1 MTEPY
6 ARPADE
12 AGDDTIPLVPDAGYA
27 PTEQF
32 PFAEET
38 LLDQS
43 GTSPWSADAPGSFPA
58 PGYGGAPGGS
68 GTQPPAPPENYA
80 QPQPGHPQPQPAQP
94 GYSPHQAPQT
104 NYVQPQPGHPQPQP
118 AQPGYSPHQA
128 PQTNYV
134 QPQAAPA
141 AGYPSR
147 PEQTG
152 YAEPTGPAD
161 GIGAQ
166 NFYQG
171 YPTAGYP
178 PQQPAWPAVI
188 QDPVGYDYG
197 YGRQPAVSDHP
208 NATISLVL
216 GLIGLFFFQ
225 LLSPVAWYLAAKGK
239 REMAAAPGRWRNSG
253 TLTAG
258 LVLGIIGT
266 ALMSLV
272 VFGVLMFVVLIAG
285 SGG

>member
-80 QPQPGHPQPQPAQP
+80 QL
-94 GYSPHQAPQT
+94 
-104 NYVQPQPGHPQPQP
+104 QPGHPQPQP

-266 ALMSLV
+266 VLMSLV

>member
-12 AGDDTIPLVPDAGYA
+12 AGEATIPLVPDAGYA
-27 PTEQF
+27 PTEQL

-38 LLDQS
+38 LVDQAR
-43 GTSPWSADAPGSFPA
+43 TSPWSADAPVEFSA
-58 PGYGGAPGGS
+58 PGYGGTAGTF
-68 GTQPPAPPENYA
+68 GTQPPPPPANYA
-80 QPQPGHPQPQPAQP
+80 QPQPGYPPR
-94 GYSPHQAPQT
+94 QAPQT
-104 NYVQPQPGHPQPQP
+104 NYIQPQPGYPPR
-118 AQPGYSPHQA
+118 QA
-128 PQTNYV
+128 PLTNYT

-141 AGYPSR
+141 QPAGYPSR
-147 PEQTG
+147 ADQTG
-152 YAEPTGPAD
+152 FAEPTGLAD
-161 GIGAQ
+161 RIGAH
-166 NFYQG
+166 NLYQG

-178 PQQPAWPAVI
+178 PQQPPWPAVI
-188 QDPVGYDYG
+188 HDPVGYDFG

-225 LLSPVAWYLAAKGK
+225 LLSPVAWFLAAKGR
-239 REMAAAPGRWRNSG
+239 REMAASPGRWRNSG
-253 TLTAG
+253 TMTAG

-266 ALMSLV
+266 ALMGLV
-272 VFGVLMFVVLIAG
+272 LVGVLMFVVLIAA

>member
-6 ARPADE
+6 TRPAGE

-27 PTEQF
+27 PTEQL
-32 PFAEET
+32 PFSEET
-38 LLDQS
+38 LVDHA
-43 GTSPWSADAPGSFPA
+43 GTSPWSADAPDGFSA
-58 PGYGGAPGGS
+58 PGYGVAAGS
-68 GTQPPAPPENYA
+68 FDAQPPAPPAPPANYA
-80 QPQPGHPQPQPAQP
+80 QPQPPGYPPSAQP
-94 GYSPHQAPQT
+94 GYPPQ
-104 NYVQPQPGHPQPQP
+104 
-118 AQPGYSPHQA
+118 QA

-134 QPQAAPA
+134 QPQAAPSPP

-147 PEQTG
+147 PDQTG
-152 YAEPTGPAD
+152 YAEPAGLAD
-161 GIGAQ
+161 GVGAQ

-178 PQQPAWPAVI
+178 SQQPAWPAVI
-188 QDPVGYDYG
+188 QDPVGYDFG
-197 YGRQPAVSDHP
+197 YGRPPAASDHP

-216 GLIGLFFFQ
+216 GLVGLFFFQ
-225 LLSPVAWYLAAKGK
+225 LLSPVAWYLAAKGR
-239 REMAAAPGRWRNSG
+239 REMAASPGRWRNSG

-266 ALMSLV
+266 VLMSLV
-272 VFGVLMFVVLIAG
+272 VFGVLMFIVLIAS